1 MRILQDYLEVSPME
15 IKPILQK
22 RSEKNITDNID
33 NIKELYKTL
42 KGSKYEKYLPDNHEL
57 SD

>member
-1 MRILQDYLEVSPME
+1 ME

-22 RSEKNITDNID
+22 RSEKKIADNID
-33 NIKELYKTL
+33 NIQELYKAL